1 MTMCGV
7 GERSVM
13 GNGGG
18 TCADKLIV
26 VVATEA
32 RPDRAAQNTRD
43 IIADYADL
51 VLLTSINTLFNLAF
65 EQVLI

>member
-7 GERSVM
+7 GKRPVM
-13 GNGGG
+13 GTGGG

-43 IIADYADL
+43 ISPITQTRFYSD
-51 VLLTSINTLFNLAF
+51 FN
-65 EQVLI
+65 